1 MDKKLNAKDVE
12 IFLLEN
18 IDFFVSRESLVS
30 ELSFKHD
37 SGGASS
43 LLEMQV
49 RRLRDEQ
56 SRLMEMLTSFVST
69 GQDNEDLFL
78 KSKTLTLALIK
89 TKDIDSIIETVESFF
104 QDIIGADTCNLVLVS
119 DQEVQELE
127 SVTGIEMNKNSIH
140 MGPFSQEKMSYLFQ
154 DEEMLSGVISI
165 FKVKNKF
172 GLLKIGSKD
181 QTKYLGEGDTT
192 FIEYIRDVIASVIE
206 LKMYE

>member
-30 ELSFKHD
+30 ELSFRHD

-89 TKDIDSIIETVESFF
+89 AKDIDSIIEIVESFF
-104 QDIIGADTCNLVLVS
+104 QDIIGADACNLVLAS

-206 LKMYE
+206 LKDV

>member
-1 MDKKLNAKDVE
+1 MGKKLNAKDVE

-18 IDFFVSRESLVS
+18 IDFFVTRESLVS

-78 KSKTLTLALIK
+78 KSKTLTLSLIQA
-89 TKDIDSIIETVESFF
+89 KDMESIINTVESFF
-104 QDIIGADTCNLVLVS
+104 QEIIGADACSLVLAS
-119 DQEVQELE
+119 DEEVKELE
-127 SVTGIEMNKNSIH
+127 STTGLEMNKNSIH
-140 MGPFSQEKMSYLFQ
+140 MGPFSQEKMSLLFQ
-154 DEEMLSGVISI
+154 DNEMLSGVISI
-165 FKVKNKF
+165 FKVKDKF
-172 GLLKIGSKD
+172 GLLKIGSRD
-181 QTKYLGEGDTT
+181 QTKYLGDGDTT

-206 LKMYE
+206 LKDV

>member
-89 TKDIDSIIETVESFF
+89 TRDIDSIIETVESFF
-104 QDIIGADTCNLVLVS
+104 QDIIGADACNLVLVS

-206 LKMYE
+206 LKDV

>member
-1 MDKKLNAKDVE
+1 MVINQG
-12 IFLLEN
+12 LEN

-89 TKDIDSIIETVESFF
+89 AKDIDSIIETVESFF
-104 QDIIGADTCNLVLVS
+104 QDIIGTDTCNLVLVS

-181 QTKYLGEGDTT
+181 QTKYLGDGDTT

-206 LKMYE
+206 LKDV

>member
-104 QDIIGADTCNLVLVS
+104 QDIIGTDTCNLVLVS

-181 QTKYLGEGDTT
+181 QTKYLGDGDTT

-206 LKMYE
+206 LKDV

>member
-89 TKDIDSIIETVESFF
+89 TTDIDSIIETVESFF
-104 QDIIGADTCNLVLVS
+104 QDIIGADTCSLVLVS

-206 LKMYE
+206 LKDV

>member
-18 IDFFVSRESLVS
+18 IDFFVSRESLLS

-89 TKDIDSIIETVESFF
+89 TKYIDSIIVTVESFF
-104 QDIIGADTCNLVLVS
+104 QDIIGVDRCYLVLVS

-140 MGPFSQEKMSYLFQ
+140 MGPFSQEKMSYFFQ
-154 DEEMLSGVISI
+154 DEEILSGVISI

-206 LKMYE
+206 LKDV

>member
-104 QDIIGADTCNLVLVS
+104 QDIIGADACNLVLVS

-206 LKMYE
+206 LKDV

>member
-181 QTKYLGEGDTT
+181 QTKYLGDGDTT
-192 FIEYIRDVIASVIE
+192 FIEYIRDVIALSLIHI
-206 LKMYE
+206 

>member
-140 MGPFSQEKMSYLFQ
+140 MGPFSQEKMSCLFQ

-181 QTKYLGEGDTT
+181 QTKYLGDGDTT

-206 LKMYE
+206 LKDV

>member
-18 IDFFVSRESLVS
+18 IDFFVSRESLLS

-89 TKDIDSIIETVESFF
+89 AKDIDSIIETVESFF
-104 QDIIGADTCNLVLVS
+104 QDIIGVDRCNLVLVS

-140 MGPFSQEKMSYLFQ
+140 MGPFSQEKMSYFFQ
-154 DEEMLSGVISI
+154 DEEILSGVISI

-181 QTKYLGEGDTT
+181 QTKYLGDGDTT

-206 LKMYE
+206 LKDV

>member
-127 SVTGIEMNKNSIH
+127 SVTGIEMNKDSIH

-181 QTKYLGEGDTT
+181 QTKYLGDGDTT

-206 LKMYE
+206 LKDV

>member
-154 DEEMLSGVISI
+154 DEEILSGVISI

-206 LKMYE
+206 LKDV

>member
-18 IDFFVSRESLVS
+18 IDFFVSRESLVG

-192 FIEYIRDVIASVIE
+192 FIEYIRDVIALSLIHI
-206 LKMYE
+206 

>member
-1 MDKKLNAKDVE
+1 MDKKLDAKDVE

-181 QTKYLGEGDTT
+181 QTKYLGDGDTT

-206 LKMYE
+206 LKDI

>member
-1 MDKKLNAKDVE
+1 MGKKLNAKDVE

-18 IDFFVSRESLVS
+18 IDFFVTRESLVS

-78 KSKTLTLALIK
+78 KSKLYSSLSNLEINASSSIK
-89 TKDIDSIIETVESFF
+89 
-104 QDIIGADTCNLVLVS
+104 
-119 DQEVQELE
+119 
-127 SVTGIEMNKNSIH
+127 
-140 MGPFSQEKMSYLFQ
+140 
-154 DEEMLSGVISI
+154 
-165 FKVKNKF
+165 
-172 GLLKIGSKD
+172 
-181 QTKYLGEGDTT
+181 
-192 FIEYIRDVIASVIE
+192 
-206 LKMYE
+206 

>member
-104 QDIIGADTCNLVLVS
+104 QDIIGADTCNLVLAS

-206 LKMYE
+206 LKDV

>member
-18 IDFFVSRESLVS
+18 IDFFVSRESLLS

-89 TKDIDSIIETVESFF
+89 AKDIDSIIETVESFF
-104 QDIIGADTCNLVLVS
+104 QDIIGADRCNLVLVS

-181 QTKYLGEGDTT
+181 QTKYLGDGDTT

-206 LKMYE
+206 LKDV

>member
-104 QDIIGADTCNLVLVS
+104 QDIIGADKCNLVLVS

-206 LKMYE
+206 LKDV

>member
-104 QDIIGADTCNLVLVS
+104 QDIIGADTCNLVLAS
-119 DQEVQELE
+119 DHEVQELE
-127 SVTGIEMNKNSIH
+127 SVTDIEMNKNSIH

-154 DEEMLSGVISI
+154 DEEILSCVISI

-181 QTKYLGEGDTT
+181 QTKYLGDGDTT

-206 LKMYE
+206 LKDV

>member
-56 SRLMEMLTSFVST
+56 SRLMEMLTRFVST

-104 QDIIGADTCNLVLVS
+104 QDIIGADACNLVLVS

-206 LKMYE
+206 LKDV

>member
-1 MDKKLNAKDVE
+1 MDKKLDAKDVE

-181 QTKYLGEGDTT
+181 QTKYLGDGDTT

-206 LKMYE
+206 LKDV

>member
-89 TKDIDSIIETVESFF
+89 NKDIDSIIETVESFF

-181 QTKYLGEGDTT
+181 QTKYLGDGDTT

-206 LKMYE
+206 LKDV

>member
-181 QTKYLGEGDTT
+181 QTKYLGDGDTT

-206 LKMYE
+206 LKDV

>member
-140 MGPFSQEKMSYLFQ
+140 MGPFSQEKMSFIFQ
-154 DEEMLSGVISI
+154 DEEMLSGVISLSLI
-165 FKVKNKF
+165 H
-172 GLLKIGSKD
+172 I
-181 QTKYLGEGDTT
+181 
-192 FIEYIRDVIASVIE
+192 
-206 LKMYE
+206 

>member
-56 SRLMEMLTSFVST
+56 SRLMEMLTNFVST

-104 QDIIGADTCNLVLVS
+104 QDIIGTDTCNLVLVS

-165 FKVKNKF
+165 FNVKNKF

-181 QTKYLGEGDTT
+181 QTKYLGDGDTT

-206 LKMYE
+206 LKDV

>member
-104 QDIIGADTCNLVLVS
+104 QDIIGADRCNLVLVS

-127 SVTGIEMNKNSIH
+127 SITGIEMNKNSIH

-206 LKMYE
+206 LKDV

>member
-1 MDKKLNAKDVE
+1 MDRKLNAKDVE

-181 QTKYLGEGDTT
+181 QTKYLGDGDTT
-192 FIEYIRDVIASVIE
+192 FIEYIRDIIVKVLESKEA
-206 LKMYE
+206 

>member
-165 FKVKNKF
+165 FKVQNKF

-181 QTKYLGEGDTT
+181 QTKYFNRQEIKIVNQFRLMIK
-192 FIEYIRDVIASVIE
+192 F
-206 LKMYE
+206 

>member
-18 IDFFVSRESLVS
+18 IDFFVSRESLLS

-89 TKDIDSIIETVESFF
+89 AKDIDSIIETVESFF

-140 MGPFSQEKMSYLFQ
+140 MGPFSQEKMSYFFQ

-165 FKVKNKF
+165 FNVKNKF

-181 QTKYLGEGDTT
+181 QTKYLGDGDTT

-206 LKMYE
+206 LKDV

>member
-89 TKDIDSIIETVESFF
+89 AKDIDSIIETVESFF

-181 QTKYLGEGDTT
+181 QTKYLGDGDTT

-206 LKMYE
+206 LKDV